1 MGSPFLFSLCMGDH
15 GIALKDRWKQTRERV
30 LAIREIRTRAEAEF
44 HGQFV
49 DFDPI
54 WCWPKPVQ
62 AGGPPILM
70 GADSKWAPKR
80 IAEYCDGW
88 IPLDRPDLASR
99 LAAIREQMEQYG
111 RSMDQFDLSVI
122 TGEAFAGENSVES
135 RIQELM
141 TVGAN
146 RILFLIT
153 PDEPDAQWPVLE
165 RYAKLIASIQ

>member
-1 MGSPFLFSLCMGDH
+1 M
-15 GIALKDRWKQTRERV
+15 DR
-30 LAIREIRTRAEAEF
+30 
-44 HGQFV
+44 
-49 DFDPI
+49 
-54 WCWPKPVQ
+54 
-62 AGGPPILM
+62 
-70 GADSKWAPKR
+70 
-80 IAEYCDGW
+80 
-88 IPLDRPDLASR
+88 
-99 LAAIREQMEQYG
+99 
-111 RSMDQFDLSVI
+111 FDLSVI